1 MALIKLHLDEFEEV
15 DYELIAIHSTLED
28 YRMAFF
34 INQKLPIMLS
44 KCKEEIIVKAKNEDV
59 LFSKF
64 VFDDS
69 SNDLLWTLIQN
80 KNEIIT
86 KEKIKNQT
94 LFLNSEVEI
103 ETKVYLLP
111 ELKKVDYF
119 LKIENNQ
126 TDAALEET
134 ISKLLDI
141 KRISTAYKV
150 EVNNIKSK
158 NNLIF

>member
-1 MALIKLHLDEFEEV
+1 MALIKLHLDEFDAV

-44 KCKEEIIVKAKNEDV
+44 KCKEEIIVKAKNEEV

-86 KEKIKNQT
+86 KEITKNQT

-126 TDAALEET
+126 ADAALEET